1 MPAQS
6 KKQQR
11 FFGLVKGIQEG
22 KATGSGKAEE
32 AAAHMSE
39 KDVRDFAKTKHEDLP
54 ESKKESMDPNV
65 KKLLN
70 YAAISAGIG
79 LGGAGLYGLAKYL
92 HDESMFGLPGQ
103 ESRAKRMEKRIAIPK
118 SHKLEGL
125 VSAQETANPA
135 DMLPEKAD
143 ELTSDLSDDVIEDM
157 ESPKSSAYKAAD
169 GWSDYLTEP
178 MMYGMA
184 APAAMLAP
192 GILTFMLGTRLV
204 DQHRKA
210 KMDKKID
217 KAKQE
222 FEKALSKESSDLQTQ
237 IDGLV
242 KMAIDPIPKDKIVTE
257 KDPHGPGFSIPG
269 AAYALGLAPGV
280 GALLGWWMMHNKMKD
295 DPEKAKL
302 KTLQTM
308 LKRDIAS
315 GALSSGVDLEESAEG
330 KPQFKL

>member
-32 AAAHMSE
+32 VAANMSE

-65 KKLLN
+65 RQLLN

-79 LGGAGLYGLAKYL
+79 LGGAGLYGLSKYL
-92 HDESMFGLPGQ
+92 HDESMFGLSGQ
-103 ESRAKRMEKRIAIPK
+103 EGRAKRMEKRIAIPK
-118 SHKLEGL
+118 SHKLEEL

-157 ESPKSSAYKAAD
+157 ESPKSSADKSATTL
-169 GWSDYLTEP
+169 GEYLTEP

-192 GILTFMLGTRLV
+192 GILTLMLGTRLV
-204 DQHRKA
+204 DQHRKG
-210 KMDKKID
+210 KMDKKIE
-217 KAKQE
+217 KAKKE
-222 FEKALSKESSDLQTQ
+222 FEKVLSKQSSDLQVQ
-237 IDGLV
+237 IDGLAKV
-242 KMAIDPIPKDKIVTE
+242 AFEPISPDKIVTE

-280 GALLGWWMMHNKMKD
+280 GALLGWWLMHNKMKD

-302 KTLQTM
+302 KTLQSM

-315 GALSSGVDLEESAEG
+315 GALSSGIDLEESEEG
-330 KPQFKL
+330 KPKFKL

>member
-11 FFGLVKGIQEG
+11 FFGLVKAIQEG

-32 AAAHMSE
+32 AAASMSE

-65 KKLLN
+65 KQLLT
-70 YAAISAGIG
+70 YAAISAGAG
-79 LGGAGLYGLAKYL
+79 LGGVGLYGLGKYL

-118 SHKLEGL
+118 SHKLEDYVPSD
-125 VSAQETANPA
+125 VSSPA

-143 ELTSDLSDDVIEDM
+143 ETTSDLSQGVIDDM
-157 ESPKSSAYKAAD
+157 ENPKEPGEKVSTSL
-169 GWSDYLTEP
+169 GEYLTEP
-178 MMYGMA
+178 MLYGMA
-184 APAAMLAP
+184 TPAAMLAP
-192 GILTFMLGTRLV
+192 GILTFMLGTRLI
-204 DQHRKA
+204 DQNRKQ

-217 KAKQE
+217 KAKKE
-222 FEKALSKESSDLQTQ
+222 FELALSKQSSDLQLQ

-242 KMAIDPIPKDKIVTE
+242 KQAIDPIPADKIE
-257 KDPHGPGFSIPG
+257 RSPDPHGLNFSIPG

-280 GALLGWWMMHNKMKD
+280 GALLGWMMMQNKMKD
-295 DPEKAKL
+295 DPDKAKL
-302 KTLQTM
+302 KTLQSM

-315 GALSSGVDLEESAEG
+315 GALASGIDLEQSDEG
-330 KPQFKL
+330 KPKFKL